1 MKNGENGEIYCT
13 MLAGTEPQPRGFSSG
28 TQGTCITLLVPLR
41 NVISERRRL
50 QNKNGE
56 KSGEN
61 GEKSGENGENGKSGE
76 KSGENGENYS
86 YDTIP
91 TDPDNRIILFTSF
104 ILRLEIILWVFDSR
118 RWRSERL
125 KSER

>member
-1 MKNGENGEIYCT
+1 MKNGENFRENGEIYCT
-13 MLAGTEPQPRGFSSG
+13 LLAGTEPRPRGFSSG

-86 YDTIP
+86 YDT
-91 TDPDNRIILFTSF
+91 
-104 ILRLEIILWVFDSR
+104 
-118 RWRSERL
+118 
-125 KSER
+125 KSPLYFQVQNLNSTMMM

>member
-13 MLAGTEPQPRGFSSG
+13 MLAGTEPQPRCFSSR

-56 KSGEN
+56 KSGEKWRKW
-61 GEKSGENGENGKSGE
+61 KSGENSR
-76 KSGENGENYS
+76 ENGENYS
-86 YDTIP
+86 YDTGSLIGCLCNHWMVSA
-91 TDPDNRIILFTSF
+91 TEL
-104 ILRLEIILWVFDSR
+104 
-118 RWRSERL
+118 
-125 KSER
+125 

>member
-1 MKNGENGEIYCT
+1 MEKIVVKNGENGEIYCT

-61 GEKSGENGENGKSGE
+61 GENGKVE
-76 KSGENGENYS
+76 KKVVKMEKIIV
-86 YDTIP
+86 TIQHGADQSMVRTRAWCGP
-91 TDPDNRIILFTSF
+91 EHD
-104 ILRLEIILWVFDSR
+104 VY
-118 RWRSERL
+118 
-125 KSER
+125 

>member
-1 MKNGENGEIYCT
+1 MEKILVKNGENGEIYCT

-61 GEKSGENGENGKSGE
+61 GE
-76 KSGENGENYS
+76 NYS
-86 YDTIP
+86 YDTWSIARSWGHAKSAARSP
-91 TDPDNRIILFTSF
+91 
-104 ILRLEIILWVFDSR
+104 R
-118 RWRSERL
+118 RMESQPA
-125 KSER
+125 

>member
-1 MKNGENGEIYCT
+1 MEKILVKNGENFRENGEIYCT
-13 MLAGTEPQPRGFSSG
+13 LLAGTEPRPRGFSSG

-56 KSGEN
+56 KSK
-61 GEKSGENGENGKSGE
+61 EKWRKWKNGE

-86 YDTIP
+86 YDT
-91 TDPDNRIILFTSF
+91 
-104 ILRLEIILWVFDSR
+104 
-118 RWRSERL
+118 
-125 KSER
+125 KSPLYFQVQNLNSIMMM